1 MDINSDPDFCR
12 AMDPDIA
19 LGKNLGPDDTVA
31 LGGSTGHSDH
41 HGPSVAQ
48 PSDTSMATDCS
59 LDLKHLCVVFCG
71 DIFNRHQHRPQL
83 Q

>member
-31 LGGSTGHSDH
+31 LGGSTGHSDQ
-41 HGPSVAQ
+41 HGPLVAQ
-48 PSDTSMATDCS
+48 PRTPAWPQMA
-59 LDLKHLCVVFCG
+59 V
-71 DIFNRHQHRPQL
+71 
-83 Q
+83 